1 MHNKWMSDT
10 WIIKFKLFVLVKNKS
25 YGKDSRG
32 CVETVEMSYDF
43 MMDNALYCSWNRP
56 IH

>member
-1 MHNKWMSDT
+1 MSDT

-43 MMDNALYCSWNRP
+43 MMDNALYCS
-56 IH
+56 